1 MPKLIIL
8 GTASAV
14 PDEHHDNTHMAI
26 QGNDRLVLIDG
37 ATNPVIRLKKV
48 GLNHSQVTDIITS
61 HFHPDHVSGIPLLLM
76 GMGLSKRKKH
86 LTMHGLSHT
95 VGFLKQLL
103 DNFAWDT
110 WHDFEVTFNIIP
122 ENEMTTL
129 LETDEFRI
137 LTNTVKHFIP
147 TLGFRFE
154 FINSGK
160 VVAYSCDTAPNRNLI
175 NLAKNADIL
184 FHEAAGASY
193 GHSSAAQAGRTAREA
208 NVRELYLIHYPI
220 DGIDLQALTEEA
232 AEEFGSPVKLAKDYL
247 TLDFI

>member
-110 WHDFEVTFNIIP
+110 WH
-122 ENEMTTL
+122 
-129 LETDEFRI
+129 
-137 LTNTVKHFIP
+137 
-147 TLGFRFE
+147 
-154 FINSGK
+154 
-160 VVAYSCDTAPNRNLI
+160 ACDTAPNRNLI